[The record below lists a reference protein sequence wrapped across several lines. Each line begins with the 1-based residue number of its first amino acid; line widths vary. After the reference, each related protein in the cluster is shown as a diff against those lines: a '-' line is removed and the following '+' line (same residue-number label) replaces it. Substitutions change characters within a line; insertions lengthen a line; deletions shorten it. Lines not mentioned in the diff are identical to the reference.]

1 MLSSIERGDFMKNRL
16 VFSRILGLGCVIGL
30 TFQTSL
36 SAGRYHEN
44 AGYRDGLV
52 ARSAAVFR
60 EMPTPLDTIQGEKR
74 DAEKKRDTGSLFS
87 AILFGKTELGQRWA
101 KLRPEAETQFPHLKL
116 KSVDDLHM
124 TIIYIGKNWRRESLD
139 TLRRAMAVQVQDT
152 ILLTPEIANLGRN
165 NQVIVVELKGL
176 LGQLTSRIIEVK
188 LKLNEAGLKSPE
200 TYDSSFRAHVTL
212 AEAKDNPPT
221 DEQARELKA
230 FREWI
235 TSRLD
240 LITLKV
246 ALDPSMPIQLMLAGA
261 SRPTPIPEYITVE
274 SFLLIK

>member
-1 MLSSIERGDFMKNRL
+1 
-16 VFSRILGLGCVIGL
+16 
-30 TFQTSL
+30 
-36 SAGRYHEN
+36 
-44 AGYRDGLV
+44 
-52 ARSAAVFR
+52 
-60 EMPTPLDTIQGEKR
+60 
-74 DAEKKRDTGSLFS
+74 
-87 AILFGKTELGQRWA
+87 
-101 KLRPEAETQFPHLKL
+101 
-116 KSVDDLHM
+116 
-124 TIIYIGKNWRRESLD
+124 
-139 TLRRAMAVQVQDT
+139 MAVEVQDT
-152 ILLTPEIANLGRN
+152 ILLAPEIANLGRN

-176 LGQLTSRIIEVK
+176 LEQLTRRIIEVK

-230 FREWI
+230 FQEWI
-235 TSRLD
+235 SARLD
-240 LITLKV
+240 LTTLKV